1 MALGKPERTIAAI
14 RFTLRRSVMTTFT
27 TLRERMVDR
36 QIAARGLDDPALLAA
51 FRAVPRE
58 DFISGDYADYAY
70 QDSPLP
76 IESGQTISQPYI
88 VALTIYAAGIGP
100 GDKVLEV
107 GAGSGYA
114 AAVIGQIA
122 GKVIAVERHH
132 ELVELARQRMK
143 RLGYDNV
150 EVVEGDGT
158 LGWPEGAPFD
168 AIVAAASGSHVP
180 QSWLAQ
186 LKPGGRIVM
195 PLGDPGGS
203 QSLVKVTK
211 QEDGSLKREDLG
223 GVRFVPLIGQE
234 GFRDSGS
241 EELVRSL
248 PQMIAEAAE
257 PLPAIEDPA
266 FAASFDRYADA
277 KIVLLGEASHGTSEF
292 YRARAAI
299 TRRLVE
305 RHGFTIV
312 ALEADWPDAAT
323 LDRIVRHRDPREGE
337 EKAFARFP
345 TWMWRNREFDN
356 FVRWL
361 HGHNRGR
368 APDEMAGLFG
378 LDLYNLSA
386 SMRAVI
392 DYLESVDPK
401 LAAEARERYQC
412 LAPFSRDPA
421 QYGRLAMSAGYAFC
435 RDEVVAMLKELL
447 GKRLEL
453 AAQDGEEWL
462 DASAN
467 ARLVK
472 NAEAYY
478 RVMYEGSE
486 ESWNLRDTHM
496 FETLCAL
503 LDARGP
509 ESKAIVW
516 AHNSHIGDA
525 RFTEMGIVRGEL
537 NIGQL
542 VKERFGEEAR
552 CIGFGTHTGTVAAA
566 DDWDSPMRIKRI
578 NPSLD
583 ESYERLSHD
592 SGVPRFL
599 LDLREGMYR
608 MVYAKL
614 LEPQLERFIGVIY
627 RPETERWSHYSQA
640 ILPNQFDAWVW
651 FDETEAVTPLPG
663 ENRPGEQAS
672 ADETWPFGL

>member
-1 MALGKPERTIAAI
+1 MSDYAE
-14 RFTLRRSVMTTFT
+14 
-27 TLRERMVDR
+27 LRERMVDR
-36 QIAARGLDDPALLAA
+36 QIAARGLKDPSLLAA

-58 DFISGDYADYAY
+58 EFINPSYAGYAY

-88 VALTIYAAGIGP
+88 VALTIDAAEIGE
-100 GDKVLEV
+100 GDEVLEV

-122 GKVIAVERHH
+122 AKVTAVERHP
-132 ELVELARQRMK
+132 ELVMLAQNRME

-150 EVVEGDGT
+150 RIVEGDGT
-158 LGWPEGAPFD
+158 LGWPEEAPFD

-180 QSWLAQ
+180 KSWLAQ

-195 PLGDPGGS
+195 PLGDPGS
-203 QSLVKVTK
+203 AQSLVKVIK
-211 QEDGSLKREDLG
+211 REDGTLEQEDLG
-223 GVRFVPLIGQE
+223 GVRFVPLIGRE
-234 GFRDSGS
+234 GFLDSGS
-241 EELVRSL
+241 EALIATL
-248 PQMIAEAAE
+248 PQLIAEAAE
-257 PLPAIEDPA
+257 PLPEIEDPA
-266 FAASFDRYADA
+266 FAAFFDRYADA
-277 KIVLLGEASHGTSEF
+277 RVVLLGEASHGTSEF

-299 TRRLVE
+299 TRRLIE
-305 RHGFTIV
+305 QRGFSIV

-323 LDRIVRHRDPREGE
+323 LDRVVRHREWREGE

-345 TWMWRNREFDN
+345 TWMWRNREFDA

-361 HGHNRGR
+361 HGHNEGK
-368 APDEMAGLFG
+368 ALQDMAGLFG

-392 DYLESVDPK
+392 DYLENVDAK
-401 LAAEARERYQC
+401 LAAEAREHYSC
-412 LAPFSRDPA
+412 LAPFSQNPA
-421 QYGRLAMSAGYAFC
+421 AYGRLAMSHGYAFC
-435 RDEVVAMLKELL
+435 EQGVVDMLKVLL
-447 GKRLEL
+447 KSRLDL
-453 AAQDGEEWL
+453 TAMDGEEWL
-462 DASAN
+462 DAAAN

-509 ESKAIVW
+509 DSKAVVW

-525 RFTEMGIVRGEL
+525 RFTEMGIARGEL

-542 VKERFGEEAR
+542 AKERFGEQVR
-552 CIGFGTHTGTVAAA
+552 NIGFGTHSGTVAAA
-566 DDWDSPMRIKRI
+566 DDWDAPMRVKRI
-578 NPSLD
+578 NPSMP

-592 SGVPRFL
+592 SGVSRFL
-599 LDLREGMYR
+599 LDLREGKNR
-608 MVYAKL
+608 QVAGKL
-614 LEPQLERFIGVIY
+614 MEPHLERFIGVIY

-640 ILPNQFDAWVW
+640 ILPDQFDGWVW

-663 ENRPGEQAS
+663 EERPGEKAS

>member
-1 MALGKPERTIAAI
+1 MSDFTI
-14 RFTLRRSVMTTFT
+14 
-27 TLRERMVDR
+27 LRERMIDR
-36 QIAARGLDDPALLAA
+36 QIAARGLDDPRLLAA

-58 DFISGDYADYAY
+58 EFIGSDYAHYAY

-88 VALTIYAAGIGP
+88 VALTIDAAGIKP
-100 GDKVLEV
+100 GAKVLEV

-122 GKVIAVERHH
+122 GEVIAIERHH
-132 ELVELARQRMK
+132 ELVELAQQRMR
-143 RLGYDNV
+143 RLDYGNV
-150 EVVEGDGT
+150 RIVEGDGT
-158 LGWPEGAPFD
+158 LGWPVEAPYD

-180 QSWLAQ
+180 QSWIAQ
-186 LKPGGRIVM
+186 LKPGGRIVV
-195 PLGDPGGS
+195 PLGEPS
-203 QSLVKVTK
+203 SVQSLVKVTK
-211 QEDGSLKREDLG
+211 QADGTLHREDLG

-234 GFRDSGS
+234 GFRDGGS
-241 EELVRSL
+241 EALVRSL

-257 PLPAIEDPA
+257 PLPEIEDPA
-266 FAASFDRYADA
+266 FAALFDRYADA
-277 KIVLLGEASHGTSEF
+277 RVMLLGEASHGTSEF

-299 TRRLVE
+299 SRRLIE

-323 LDRIVRHRDPREGE
+323 LDRIVRHREPREGE
-337 EKAFARFP
+337 ERAFARFP
-345 TWMWRNREFDN
+345 TWMWRNREFDG

-361 HGHNRGR
+361 HVHNEQRK
-368 APDEMAGLFG
+368 PEQMAGLFG

-401 LAAEARERYQC
+401 LAAEARVRYQC

-447 GKRLEL
+447 ERRLEL
-453 AAQDGEEWL
+453 ASLDGEEWL
-462 DASAN
+462 DAAAN

-478 RVMYEGSE
+478 RVMYQGSE
-486 ESWNLRDTHM
+486 ESWNRRDTHM
-496 FETLCAL
+496 FETLCAI

-509 ESKAIVW
+509 DSKAIVW

-525 RFTEMGIVRGEL
+525 RFTEMGIARGEL

-542 VKERFGEEAR
+542 AKEKFGEQAYN
-552 CIGFGTHTGTVAAA
+552 IGFGTHSGTVAAA
-566 DDWDSPMRIKRI
+566 DDWDGPMRIKRV
-578 NPSLD
+578 NPSMP
-583 ESYERLSHD
+583 ESYERLSHE
-592 SGVPRFL
+592 SGVSRFL
-599 LDLREGMYR
+599 LDLREGR
-608 MVYAKL
+608 NRQVYAKL
-614 LEPQLERFIGVIY
+614 LEPHLERFIGVIY

-640 ILPNQFDAWVW
+640 ILPNQFDGWVW
-651 FDETEAVTPLPG
+651 FDETEAVSPLMG
-663 ENRPGEQAS
+663 ETRPGEQAS